1 MQWSVADGNAALAF
15 GPQSTA
21 PQIVVGLAPGTETLA
36 ANITHYVGPPPQ
48 FNFEVYAHADPIPI
62 HFMFICD
69 TNGFHA
75 GWASAIPGL
84 ITNVNHIYRQAGMSF
99 TQASVAYTNN
109 QEWYQHSDSNRIQ
122 EAIVDSRTFKKGL
135 EVYIVSRLAPEV
147 AGKNWTDRGILMTG
161 TGSARTLAHEIG
173 HECGWGDIYT
183 SAPGQPQMTTVL
195 SPDHLTPADWNN
207 GPGPQEYYPRGLPLA
222 AVIKRCLMFGYTSGG
237 HDLPMGSVKGYD
249 RDGIFGFVQVG
260 TYWMDRR
267 PAHSE

>member
-1 MQWSVADGNAALAF
+1 
-15 GPQSTA
+15 
-21 PQIVVGLAPGTETLA
+21 
-36 ANITHYVGPPPQ
+36 
-48 FNFEVYAHADPIPI
+48 
-62 HFMFICD
+62 
-69 TNGFHA
+69 
-75 GWASAIPGL
+75 
-84 ITNVNHIYRQAGMSF
+84 
-99 TQASVAYTNN
+99 
-109 QEWYQHSDSNRIQ
+109 
-122 EAIVDSRTFKKGL
+122 
-135 EVYIVSRLAPEV
+135 
-147 AGKNWTDRGILMTG
+147 MTG